1 MLKKRQDLQ
10 KWPDRT
16 FLESSE
22 RRPSRKTAGVMWASA
37 LARASA
43 KEKIYAK
50 NLAGNTISLKI
61 TVCLRA
67 SLNFRS

>member
-1 MLKKRQDLQ
+1 MQ

-16 FLESSE
+16 FLESSK

-37 LARASA
+37 LAKASA

-50 NLAGNTISLKI
+50 NLAGNAISLKI
-61 TVCLRA
+61 TVSQGQPKFQVLA
-67 SLNFRS
+67 KFLE